1 MTSLPQSSLFSGAQ
15 NVSTGA
21 VNANGGN
28 DHSTHTRNGFVYTNN
43 SRYTKG
49 AKHYNPM
56 VTVGDH
62 AQGVNIGYGSEDS
75 FDESAPA
82 PASSSSA
89 SASTHWQATAQGVPQ
104 SSATQEAIGT
114 LAYTPRPAIE
124 GTPTEG
130 RADQRTLTLIVFL
143 DTAAMFDSSR
153 ELRLGDMPEDIGRM
167 IFESITE
174 SDRKTGFSCA
184 LVSRKVNLCWVASQN
199 LLDFIAAPELAPRRL
214 YIGSKLFHDHQRH
227 FSHAIFQNATHL
239 ELICQRDFG
248 DSLKEQWD
256 WSTLRYLTNLTHLS
270 VYFEPTWERA
280 SYAEC
285 VERTIS
291 ACPQSLRV
299 FVAWLMVGGPVSL
312 RDGLRAIQ
320 EGYLDE
326 RVVLGYVAWTHVGI
340 NTGSHPYTLVRSY
353 EDMDNGTYQW
363 DAAADDCSESEGG
376 ESMWALAEDIIE
388 KRRTRKA
395 LQDDETS

>member
-1 MTSLPQSSLFSGAQ
+1 MRTQTTCIDDRRLRTVLVVLP
-15 NVSTGA
+15 
-21 VNANGGN
+21 
-28 DHSTHTRNGFVYTNN
+28 
-43 SRYTKG
+43 
-49 AKHYNPM
+49 
-56 VTVGDH
+56 
-62 AQGVNIGYGSEDS
+62 S
-75 FDESAPA
+75 FIP
-82 PASSSSA
+82 P
-89 SASTHWQATAQGVPQ
+89 
-104 SSATQEAIGT
+104 
-114 LAYTPRPAIE
+114 L
-124 GTPTEG
+124 
-130 RADQRTLTLIVFL
+130 RTLTLIVFL
-143 DTAAMFDSSR
+143 DTAAMLDSSR

-184 LVSRKVNLCWVASQN
+184 LVSRKVNLWYVSQFLRYLVNFILNRRVEPFLYRHVVVQRRDQLSHFHRTIHHSRLGKTPHFFSSHVKSLVIVLGSIYTSGSSHLEKILEILEACPNVETLAFSGHLITDRDSWVASQN

-227 FSHAIFQNATHL
+227 FSHPIFQNATHL

-395 LQDDETS
+395 LQV